1 MIYRLTE
8 EAGARHR
15 AYADLPGQVLT
26 KPKIAVIAK
35 LGDVQKDI
43 VGAFGAIVRDTQIVQ
58 ALQEQLLLMGVFCRQ
73 SLIIVLPEL
82 QAGNDC
88 LLQRRCSAHREKIV
102 NFLARSMILA
112 GARM

>member
-1 MIYRLTE
+1 M
-8 EAGARHR
+8 
-15 AYADLPGQVLT
+15 
-26 KPKIAVIAK
+26 
-35 LGDVQKDI
+35 
-43 VGAFGAIVRDTQIVQ
+43 RDTQIVQ

>member
-1 MIYRLTE
+1 
-8 EAGARHR
+8 
-15 AYADLPGQVLT
+15 
-26 KPKIAVIAK
+26 
-35 LGDVQKDI
+35 
-43 VGAFGAIVRDTQIVQ
+43 
-58 ALQEQLLLMGVFCRQ
+58 MGVFCRQ